1 MDIIIPIIL
10 SGSNIRMLDCIIKE
24 DKLIDYALELGLT
37 GVAITDH
44 ESVSGY
50 IKALKY
56 MKSLKSKAK
65 KILETEPNDKW
76 ANRVKNFKL
85 VLGNEIYLC
94 RDNLSAKNFIKG
106 EDKFWHFILLAKDKI
121 GNKQLREL
129 SSRAW
134 NRSFY
139 QFMER
144 VPTYYSDIEEIIGN
158 NSGHVIAQTAC
169 LGSFFDYL
177 ILNQQYEKALNFC
190 HWCEQIFGKENFF
203 IEIQPGLSKEQVTFN
218 TLAAQFA
225 KKNHF
230 NITVTTDSHYLHQ
243 EDREIHKSFLNSG
256 DGDRETD
263 DFYAYTYMM
272 SAEEIREKLNY
283 FDDDFITQIFEN
295 SNKVCSMIEEY
306 DLAYKQIVPRIPL
319 DWHLI
324 HCEPQKIIGEREY
337 LNKYLNS
344 EYEEDKFFLYSIIQ
358 KGLELDCLDKVHLDR
373 LEEELQ
379 EMWIVS
385 EKIQER
391 LSAYFITVRKV
402 IDIAWTDGDSLVGPW
417 RGSVGSMLS
426 AYLMDIIQ
434 RDPLKSPTALPYWR
448 FCSRGRAELADVD
461 IDSQASKRE
470 RFIEAVRRYFE
481 SIGGEL
487 TSVATFGTE
496 TSKAVLQTAARGL
509 GYEPEL
515 GSFLSSLIPIDRGF
529 VRSLQ
534 QCYYGDEE
542 KGYQPIPQ
550 FIAEMGKH
558 EDIWNVAKNI
568 EGLISRR
575 GVHASGI
582 ILTNDKF
589 TELGATMKSPKG
601 VKCSQWELHD
611 EEYAGHI
618 KYDKGIYL

>member
-1 MDIIIPIIL
+1 
-10 SGSNIRMLDCIIKE
+10 MLDCIIKE

-76 ANRVKNFKL
+76 ANQVKNFKL

-272 SAEEIREKLNY
+272 STEEIREKLNY

-358 KGLELDCLDKVHLDR
+358 KGLELDCLDKIHLDR

-496 TSKAVLQTAARGL
+496 TSKAALQTAARGL

-611 EEYAGHI
+611 EEYAGRHN
-618 KYDKGIYL
+618 GL

>member
-76 ANRVKNFKL
+76 ANQVKNFKL

-358 KGLELDCLDKVHLDR
+358 KGLELDCLDKIHLDR

-496 TSKAVLQTAARGL
+496 TSKAALQTAARGL

-611 EEYAGHI
+611 EEYAGQHN
-618 KYDKGIYL
+618 GL

>member
-1 MDIIIPIIL
+1 
-10 SGSNIRMLDCIIKE
+10 MLDSIIKE

-65 KILETEPNDKW
+65 KILETEPNDEW
-76 ANRVKNFKL
+76 ANQVKNFKL

-158 NSGHVIAQTAC
+158 NSGHVVAQTAC

-230 NITVTTDSHYLHQ
+230 NITVTTDSHYLRQ
-243 EDREIHKSFLNSG
+243 EDREIHKSFLNSS

-324 HCEPQKIIGEREY
+324 HCKPQKIIGEREY

-358 KGLELDCLDKVHLDR
+358 KGLELNCLDKIHLDR

-448 FCSRGRAELADVD
+448 FCSRGRAELAD
-461 IDSQASKRE
+461 
-470 RFIEAVRRYFE
+470 
-481 SIGGEL
+481 
-487 TSVATFGTE
+487 
-496 TSKAVLQTAARGL
+496 
-509 GYEPEL
+509 
-515 GSFLSSLIPIDRGF
+515 
-529 VRSLQ
+529 
-534 QCYYGDEE
+534 
-542 KGYQPIPQ
+542 
-550 FIAEMGKH
+550 
-558 EDIWNVAKNI
+558 
-568 EGLISRR
+568 
-575 GVHASGI
+575 
-582 ILTNDKF
+582 
-589 TELGATMKSPKG
+589 
-601 VKCSQWELHD
+601 
-611 EEYAGHI
+611 
-618 KYDKGIYL
+618 

>member
-1 MDIIIPIIL
+1 
-10 SGSNIRMLDCIIKE
+10 MLDCIIKE

-76 ANRVKNFKL
+76 ANQVKNFKL

-230 NITVTTDSHYLHQ
+230 NITVTTDSHYLRQ

-272 SAEEIREKLNY
+272 SADEIREKLNY

-324 HCEPQKIIGEREY
+324 NCEPQKIIGEREY

-358 KGLELDCLDKVHLDR
+358 KGLELDCLDKIHLDR

-496 TSKAVLQTAARGL
+496 TSKAALQTAARGL

-542 KGYQPIPQ
+542 KGYQPILQ

-611 EEYAGHI
+611 EEYAGRHN
-618 KYDKGIYL
+618 GL

>member
-1 MDIIIPIIL
+1 
-10 SGSNIRMLDCIIKE
+10 MLDCIIKE

-76 ANRVKNFKL
+76 ANQVKNFKL

-158 NSGHVIAQTAC
+158 NSGHVVAQTAC

-243 EDREIHKSFLNSG
+243 GDREIHKSFLNSG

-272 SAEEIREKLNY
+272 STEEIREKLNY

-319 DWHLI
+319 DWNLI

-358 KGLELDCLDKVHLDR
+358 KGLELDCLDKIHLDR

-496 TSKAVLQTAARGL
+496 TSKAALQTAARGL

-611 EEYAGHI
+611 EEYAGRHN
-618 KYDKGIYL
+618 GL

>member
-76 ANRVKNFKL
+76 ANQVKNFKL

-272 SAEEIREKLNY
+272 STEEIREKLNY

-358 KGLELDCLDKVHLDR
+358 KGLELDCLDKIHLDR

-496 TSKAVLQTAARGL
+496 TSKAALQTAARGL

-611 EEYAGHI
+611 EEYAGRHN
-618 KYDKGIYL
+618 GL

>member
-76 ANRVKNFKL
+76 ANQVKNFKL

-158 NSGHVIAQTAC
+158 NSGHVVAQTAC

-230 NITVTTDSHYLHQ
+230 NITVTTDSHYLRQ
-243 EDREIHKSFLNSG
+243 EDREIHKSFLNSS

-272 SAEEIREKLNY
+272 STEEIREKLNY

-358 KGLELDCLDKVHLDR
+358 KGLELDCLDKIHLDR

-496 TSKAVLQTAARGL
+496 TSKAALQTAARGL

-611 EEYAGHI
+611 EEYAGRHN
-618 KYDKGIYL
+618 GL

>member
-1 MDIIIPIIL
+1 
-10 SGSNIRMLDCIIKE
+10 MLDCIIKE

-76 ANRVKNFKL
+76 ANQVKNFKL

-158 NSGHVIAQTAC
+158 NPGHVVAQTAC

-230 NITVTTDSHYLHQ
+230 NITVTTDSHYLRQ
-243 EDREIHKSFLNSG
+243 EDREIHKSFLNSS

-272 SAEEIREKLNY
+272 STEEIREKLNY

-358 KGLELDCLDKVHLDR
+358 KGLELDCLDKIHLDR

-496 TSKAVLQTAARGL
+496 TSKAALQTAARGL

-611 EEYAGHI
+611 EEYAGRHN
-618 KYDKGIYL
+618 GL

>member
-65 KILETEPNDKW
+65 KILETDPNDKW
-76 ANRVKNFKL
+76 ANQVKNFKL

-190 HWCEQIFGKENFF
+190 HWCEQIFGKENFI
-203 IEIQPGLSKEQVTFN
+203 IEIQPGLSKEQVTFH

-230 NITVTTDSHYLHQ
+230 NITVTTDSHYLHK

-272 SAEEIREKLNY
+272 SEEEIREKLNY

-358 KGLELDCLDKVHLDR
+358 KGLELDCLDKIHLDR

-496 TSKAVLQTAARGL
+496 TSKAALQTAARGL

-611 EEYAGHI
+611 EEYAGRHN
-618 KYDKGIYL
+618 GL

>member
-76 ANRVKNFKL
+76 ANQVKNFKL

-158 NSGHVIAQTAC
+158 NPGHVIAQTAC

-230 NITVTTDSHYLHQ
+230 NITVTTDSHYLRQ
-243 EDREIHKSFLNSG
+243 EDREIHKSFLNSS

-272 SAEEIREKLNY
+272 STEEIREKLNY

-358 KGLELDCLDKVHLDR
+358 KGLELDCLDKIHLDR

-496 TSKAVLQTAARGL
+496 TSKAALQTAARGL

-611 EEYAGHI
+611 EEYAGRHN
-618 KYDKGIYL
+618 GL

>member
-1 MDIIIPIIL
+1 
-10 SGSNIRMLDCIIKE
+10 MLDCIIKE

-76 ANRVKNFKL
+76 ANQVKNFKL

-134 NRSFY
+134 DRSFY

-158 NSGHVIAQTAC
+158 NPGHVIAQTAC

-230 NITVTTDSHYLHQ
+230 NITVTTDSHYLRQ

-358 KGLELDCLDKVHLDR
+358 KGLELDCLDKIHLDR

-402 IDIAWTDGDSLVGPW
+402 IDIAWTEGDSLVGPW

-496 TSKAVLQTAARGL
+496 TSKAALQTAARGL

-550 FIAEMGKH
+550 FIEEMGKH

-611 EEYAGHI
+611 EEYAGRHN
-618 KYDKGIYL
+618 GL

>member
-76 ANRVKNFKL
+76 ANQVKNFKL

-158 NSGHVIAQTAC
+158 NPGHVVAQTAC

-230 NITVTTDSHYLHQ
+230 NITVTTDSHYLRQ
-243 EDREIHKSFLNSG
+243 EDREIHKSFLNSS

-272 SAEEIREKLNY
+272 STEEIREKLNY

-358 KGLELDCLDKVHLDR
+358 KGLELDCLDKIHLDR

-496 TSKAVLQTAARGL
+496 TSKAALQTAARGL

-611 EEYAGHI
+611 EEYTGRHN
-618 KYDKGIYL
+618 GL

>member
-76 ANRVKNFKL
+76 ANQVKNFKL

-358 KGLELDCLDKVHLDR
+358 KGLELDCLDKIHLDR

-402 IDIAWTDGDSLVGPW
+402 IDIAWIDGDSLVGPW

-496 TSKAVLQTAARGL
+496 TSKAALQTAARGL

-611 EEYAGHI
+611 EEYAGRHN
-618 KYDKGIYL
+618 GL

>member
-1 MDIIIPIIL
+1 
-10 SGSNIRMLDCIIKE
+10 MLDCIIKE

-76 ANRVKNFKL
+76 ANQVKNFKL

-158 NSGHVIAQTAC
+158 NPGHVIAQTAC

-272 SAEEIREKLNY
+272 SEEEIREKLNY
-283 FDDDFITQIFEN
+283 FDNDFITQIFEN

-358 KGLELDCLDKVHLDR
+358 KGLELDCLDKIHLDR

-496 TSKAVLQTAARGL
+496 TSKAALQTAARGL

-618 KYDKGIYL
+618 KYDKGMYL

>member
-76 ANRVKNFKL
+76 ANQVKNFKL

-230 NITVTTDSHYLHQ
+230 NITVTTDSHYLRQ
-243 EDREIHKSFLNSG
+243 EDREIHKSFLNSS

-272 SAEEIREKLNY
+272 STEEIREKLNY

-358 KGLELDCLDKVHLDR
+358 KGLELDCLDKIHLDR

-496 TSKAVLQTAARGL
+496 TSKAALQTAARGL

-611 EEYAGHI
+611 EEYAGRHN
-618 KYDKGIYL
+618 GL

>member
-65 KILETEPNDKW
+65 KILETEPNDEW
-76 ANRVKNFKL
+76 ANQVKNFKL

-158 NSGHVIAQTAC
+158 NSGHVVAQTAC

-230 NITVTTDSHYLHQ
+230 NITVTTDSHYLRQ
-243 EDREIHKSFLNSG
+243 EDKEIHKSFLNSG

-263 DFYAYTYMM
+263 DFYAYAYMM

-295 SNKVCSMIEEY
+295 SNRVCSMIEEY
-306 DLAYKQIVPRIPL
+306 DLAYKQIVPHIPL

-358 KGLELDCLDKVHLDR
+358 KGLELNCLDKIHLDR

-448 FCSRGRAELADVD
+448 FCSRGRAELADID

-496 TSKAVLQTAARGL
+496 TSKAALQTAARGL

-611 EEYAGHI
+611 EEYAGRHN
-618 KYDKGIYL
+618 GL

>member
-1 MDIIIPIIL
+1 
-10 SGSNIRMLDCIIKE
+10 MLDCIIKE

-76 ANRVKNFKL
+76 ANQVKNFKL

-358 KGLELDCLDKVHLDR
+358 KGLELDCLDKIHLDR

-496 TSKAVLQTAARGL
+496 TSKAALQTAARGL

-611 EEYAGHI
+611 EEYAGQHN
-618 KYDKGIYL
+618 GL

>member
-76 ANRVKNFKL
+76 ANQVKNFKL

-272 SAEEIREKLNY
+272 SSEEIREKLNY

-358 KGLELDCLDKVHLDR
+358 KGLELDCLDKIHLDR

-496 TSKAVLQTAARGL
+496 TSKAALQTAARGL

-611 EEYAGHI
+611 EEYAGRHN
-618 KYDKGIYL
+618 GL

>member
-76 ANRVKNFKL
+76 ANQVKNFKL

-158 NSGHVIAQTAC
+158 NPGHVVAQTAC

-230 NITVTTDSHYLHQ
+230 NITVTTDSHYLRQ

-272 SAEEIREKLNY
+272 SEEEIREKLNY

-319 DWHLI
+319 DWNLI

-358 KGLELDCLDKVHLDR
+358 KGLELDCLDKIHLDR

-496 TSKAVLQTAARGL
+496 TSKAALQTAARGL

-611 EEYAGHI
+611 EEYAGRHN
-618 KYDKGIYL
+618 GL

>member
-1 MDIIIPIIL
+1 
-10 SGSNIRMLDCIIKE
+10 
-24 DKLIDYALELGLT
+24 
-37 GVAITDH
+37 
-44 ESVSGY
+44 
-50 IKALKY
+50 
-56 MKSLKSKAK
+56 
-65 KILETEPNDKW
+65 
-76 ANRVKNFKL
+76 
-85 VLGNEIYLC
+85 
-94 RDNLSAKNFIKG
+94 
-106 EDKFWHFILLAKDKI
+106 
-121 GNKQLREL
+121 
-129 SSRAW
+129 
-134 NRSFY
+134 
-139 QFMER
+139 
-144 VPTYYSDIEEIIGN
+144 
-158 NSGHVIAQTAC
+158 
-169 LGSFFDYL
+169 
-177 ILNQQYEKALNFC
+177 
-190 HWCEQIFGKENFF
+190 
-203 IEIQPGLSKEQVTFN
+203 
-218 TLAAQFA
+218 
-225 KKNHF
+225 
-230 NITVTTDSHYLHQ
+230 
-243 EDREIHKSFLNSG
+243 
-256 DGDRETD
+256 
-263 DFYAYTYMM
+263 
-272 SAEEIREKLNY
+272 
-283 FDDDFITQIFEN
+283 
-295 SNKVCSMIEEY
+295 MIEEY

-358 KGLELDCLDKVHLDR
+358 KGLELDCLDKIHLDR

-496 TSKAVLQTAARGL
+496 TSKAALQTAARGL

-611 EEYAGHI
+611 EEYAGRHN
-618 KYDKGIYL
+618 GL

>member
-76 ANRVKNFKL
+76 ANQVKNFKL

-158 NSGHVIAQTAC
+158 NPGHVVAQTAC

-230 NITVTTDSHYLHQ
+230 NITVTTDSHYLRQ

-272 SAEEIREKLNY
+272 SEEEIREKLNY

-358 KGLELDCLDKVHLDR
+358 KGLELDCLDKIHLDR

-496 TSKAVLQTAARGL
+496 TSKAALQTAARGL

-611 EEYAGHI
+611 EEYAGQHN
-618 KYDKGIYL
+618 GL

>member
-1 MDIIIPIIL
+1 
-10 SGSNIRMLDCIIKE
+10 MLDCIIKE

-76 ANRVKNFKL
+76 ANQVKNFKL

-272 SAEEIREKLNY
+272 STEEIREKLNY

-324 HCEPQKIIGEREY
+324 NCEPQKIIGEREY

-358 KGLELDCLDKVHLDR
+358 KGLKLDCLDKIHLDR

-434 RDPLKSPTALPYWR
+434 RDPLKSPTELPYWR

-496 TSKAVLQTAARGL
+496 TSKAALQTAARGL

-550 FIAEMGKH
+550 FIAEMDKH

-611 EEYAGHI
+611 EEYAGRHN
-618 KYDKGIYL
+618 GL

>member
-76 ANRVKNFKL
+76 ANQVKNFKL

-158 NSGHVIAQTAC
+158 NPGHVIAQTAC

-272 SAEEIREKLNY
+272 SEEEIREKLNY
-283 FDDDFITQIFEN
+283 FDNDFITQIFEN

-358 KGLELDCLDKVHLDR
+358 KGLELDCLDKIHLDR

-496 TSKAVLQTAARGL
+496 TSKAALQTAARGL

-618 KYDKGIYL
+618 KYDKGMYL

>member
-1 MDIIIPIIL
+1 
-10 SGSNIRMLDCIIKE
+10 MLDSIIKE

-37 GVAITDH
+37 GIAITDH

-56 MKSLKSKAK
+56 MNSLKSKANK
-65 KILETEPNDKW
+65 VLETSPEDKW
-76 ANRVKNFKL
+76 ANQVKNFKL

-94 RDNLSAKNFIKG
+94 RDGLNAKNFIKG

-121 GNKQLREL
+121 GNQQLREL

-134 NRSFY
+134 DRSFY

-144 VPTYYSDIEEIIGN
+144 VPTYYSDIEEIIGAN
-158 NSGHVIAQTAC
+158 PGHVVAQTAC

-177 ILNQQYEKALNFC
+177 ILNQQNEKALNFC
-190 HWCEQIFGKENFF
+190 EWCEKIFGKENFF
-203 IEIQPGLSKEQVTFN
+203 IEIQPGLSKEQITFN

-225 KKNHF
+225 KKNCF
-230 NITVTTDSHYLHQ
+230 NIVVTTDSHYLRQ
-243 EDREIHKSFLNSG
+243 EDREVHKSFLNSG

-272 SAEEIREKLNY
+272 SADEIREKLNY
-283 FDDDFITQIFEN
+283 FDEDFITQIFEN
-295 SNKVCSMIEEY
+295 SNRVCSMIEEY

-319 DWHLI
+319 DWNLI
-324 HCEPQKIIGEREY
+324 HCKPQETIGEREY
-337 LNKYLNS
+337 LNKYLTSN
-344 EYEEDKFFLYSIIQ
+344 YEEDRFFLYSIIQ
-358 KGLELDCLDKVHLDR
+358 KGLELNCLDKIHLDR

-470 RFIEAVRRYFE
+470 RFIEAVRCYFE

-496 TSKAVLQTAARGL
+496 TSKAALQTAARGL

-558 EDIWNVAKNI
+558 EDIWNVARNI

-611 EEYAGHI
+611 EEYAGRHN
-618 KYDKGIYL
+618 GL

>member
-1 MDIIIPIIL
+1 
-10 SGSNIRMLDCIIKE
+10 MLDCIIKE

-65 KILETEPNDKW
+65 KILETEPNDEW
-76 ANRVKNFKL
+76 ANQVKNFKL

-158 NSGHVIAQTAC
+158 NSGHVVAQTAC

-230 NITVTTDSHYLHQ
+230 NITVTTDSHYLRQ

-358 KGLELDCLDKVHLDR
+358 KGLELNCLDKIHLDR

-496 TSKAVLQTAARGL
+496 TSKAALQTAARGL

-550 FIAEMGKH
+550 FIVEMGKH

-611 EEYAGHI
+611 EEYAGRHN
-618 KYDKGIYL
+618 GL

>member
-76 ANRVKNFKL
+76 ANQVKNFKL

-134 NRSFY
+134 NRGFY

-158 NSGHVIAQTAC
+158 NSGHVVAQTAC

-272 SAEEIREKLNY
+272 SEEEIREKLNY

-358 KGLELDCLDKVHLDR
+358 KGLELNCLDKIHLDR

-496 TSKAVLQTAARGL
+496 TSKAALQTAARGL

-550 FIAEMGKH
+550 FITEMGKH

-611 EEYAGHI
+611 EEYAGRHN
-618 KYDKGIYL
+618 GL